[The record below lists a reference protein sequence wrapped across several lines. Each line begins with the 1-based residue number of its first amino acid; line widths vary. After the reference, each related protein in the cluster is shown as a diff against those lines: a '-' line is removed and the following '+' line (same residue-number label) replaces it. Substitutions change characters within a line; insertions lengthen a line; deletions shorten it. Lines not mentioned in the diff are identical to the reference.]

1 MDGISDPPVPPTSI
15 GFTNLNPKHKIPIV
29 KTGQHHTDNALMGG
43 LNPLHPSIDTN
54 GLDTI
59 DPPPTPVLP

>member
-1 MDGISDPPVPPTSI
+1 MDGISDPLVPPPSI
-15 GFTNLNPKHKIPIV
+15 GFIQKKHKIPIV
-29 KTGQHHTDNALMGG
+29 KTGQRHTDNALMGG

-59 DPPPTPVLP
+59 DPPATPVL